1 MTATRAHR
9 HTLPMVMGSS
19 VLGALFTAFIV
30 FMNRP
35 QGPPNACGPGSVGL
49 CHPIYVGKVPPW
61 FYAAATLGGALIA
74 AGVAIVVLWRVQPPR
89 K

>member
-1 MTATRAHR
+1 
-9 HTLPMVMGSS
+9 MVMGSS
-19 VLGALFTAFIV
+19 VLGALFAAFID

-61 FYAAATLGGALIA
+61 FYAAA